1 VQEPALQR
9 SPTAAG
15 ASPTAS
21 LTASPSA
28 EEARPLGGGTG
39 ASEEPATG
47 TDTGTGCRHQM
58 PDDAVDKPTFV
69 MRLSKTPRSA
79 SDRPRDSE
87 PNDEGAAASSGE
99 ANGAERPLPSGS
111 AVAGDGGWLMTR
123 AAELRHWTSR
133 GIDVAG
139 AGLDMVTGGL
149 AHGVVTVGGVARQSV
164 EAASSSI
171 FQVCGLRVPGCGLGW
186 HLVCLCV
193 RVA

>member
-1 VQEPALQR
+1 
-9 SPTAAG
+9 
-15 ASPTAS
+15 
-21 LTASPSA
+21 
-28 EEARPLGGGTG
+28 
-39 ASEEPATG
+39 
-47 TDTGTGCRHQM
+47 M

-79 SDRPRDSE
+79 SDTPRDSG
-87 PNDEGAAASSGE
+87 PSEGDAS
-99 ANGAERPLPSGS
+99 GAERPLPSGS
-111 AVAGDGGWLMTR
+111 AVAGDGGWLITR

-171 FQVCGLRVPGCGLGW
+171 FQVRGGCVFPGCGLLLG
-186 HLVCLCV
+186 LARYVCIREFSATMGVCVCV